1 MAGLDV
7 AWCGRYSSLHCQTL
21 IGSRLRYPGPVALA
35 DWFDGFFARRGT
47 PAKKPTYF
55 FNFEARVDL
64 NAVPEFPC
72 EVLFPLPARPASNR
86 DMPGFGALSKMQLA
100 RYRWSCEEPVGI
112 EQMLD

>member
-1 MAGLDV
+1 MVFLRV
-7 AWCGRYSSLHCQTL
+7 AALRQTRTRISL
-21 IGSRLRYPGPVALA
+21 A
-35 DWFDGFFARRGT
+35 
-47 PAKKPTYF
+47 KPTYF